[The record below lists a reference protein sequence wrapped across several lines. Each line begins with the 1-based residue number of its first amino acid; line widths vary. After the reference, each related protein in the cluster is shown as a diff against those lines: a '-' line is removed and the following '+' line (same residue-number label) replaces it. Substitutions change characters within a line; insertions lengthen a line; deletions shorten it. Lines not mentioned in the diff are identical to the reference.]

1 MNLISA
7 LEALLKARNELSP
20 VDKDDLVDLDSALDA
35 LCAVLGL
42 SRKHLERGNY

>member
-7 LEALLKARNELSP
+7 LEALLKARNDLAP
-20 VDKDDLVDLDSALDA
+20 VDTDDLVDLDDA
-35 LCAVLGL
+35 IDQLCNVLGL

>member
-20 VDKDDLVDLDSALDA
+20 ADVDDLVDLDDA
-35 LCAVLGL
+35 IDNLCKVLGL
-42 SRKHLERGNY
+42 SRYYLEKGNY